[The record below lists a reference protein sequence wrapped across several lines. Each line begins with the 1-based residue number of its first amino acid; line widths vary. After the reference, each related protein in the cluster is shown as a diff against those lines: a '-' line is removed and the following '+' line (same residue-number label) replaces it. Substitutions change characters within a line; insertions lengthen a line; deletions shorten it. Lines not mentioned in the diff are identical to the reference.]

1 MQVEVHVYAFSM
13 AANILLSF
21 FPFLIVMVSLCR
33 YVLGWAA
40 AEQAIY
46 LALNDYFPGALGSF
60 IERNIKAVV
69 ASRGPVQFV
78 SLGLLLFTANGIFE
92 PLEVALNRAWCIPS
106 NRSYFRN
113 QLVSLGLIFLCGGMA
128 LFSTVM
134 IAFNQELWMRTGSES
149 VAGWMN
155 LAIYKLAAVPISILV
170 LFFIYWLLPNARVP
184 VKRLIPA
191 SILVGIVLEIL
202 KYVNL
207 LTWPFLR
214 AKLEREYGPFVYSA
228 TIVLWGFLASMVV
241 LAGADLAARPELPG
255 PKPDE

>member
-1 MQVEVHVYAFSM
+1 
-13 AANILLSF
+13 
-21 FPFLIVMVSLCR
+21 
-33 YVLGWAA
+33 
-40 AEQAIY
+40 
-46 LALNDYFPGALGSF
+46 
-60 IERNIKAVV
+60 
-69 ASRGPVQFV
+69 
-78 SLGLLLFTANGIFE
+78 
-92 PLEVALNRAWCIPS
+92 
-106 NRSYFRN
+106 
-113 QLVSLGLIFLCGGMA
+113 
-128 LFSTVM
+128 
-134 IAFNQELWMRTGSES
+134 
-149 VAGWMN
+149 
-155 LAIYKLAAVPISILV
+155 
-170 LFFIYWLLPNARVP
+170 